1 MMQFHHWSYFLRNA
15 LSLKGLK
22 RVVTKLLVILHENL
36 ILNVPFLWPCQPVWR
51 PAWQCWHLC
60 PQPWSTSRIVA
71 FWHNFSTSQENRNEF
86 SCEKKSPHATYT
98 TQQCHKS
105 FTHTSHRGRIDETVF
120 TSRTEILRLHGRFFW
135 DGKNSLHTLSTLLS
149 QNSYT
154 HTENLLIANKR
165 ASTTLRSSS

>member
-1 MMQFHHWSYFLRNA
+1 MDKLNNDAIS
-15 LSLKGLK
+15 SLKLFPKKCFVVERIK
-22 RVVTKLLVILHENL
+22 RVALVILHENL

-86 SCEKKSPHATYT
+86 SCEKKSPHAIYT

-120 TSRTEILRLHGRFFW
+120 TSRTEILRLHGRFSEMA
-135 DGKNSLHTLSTLLS
+135 KIHYTLC
-149 QNSYT
+149 
-154 HTENLLIANKR
+154 
-165 ASTTLRSSS
+165 LRSSLKTHTHIQKIS

>member
-1 MMQFHHWSYFLRNA
+1 MNKLNNDAIS
-15 LSLKGLK
+15 SLKLFPKKCFVVERIK
-22 RVVTKLLVILHENL
+22 RVVTKLVILHENL

-86 SCEKKSPHATYT
+86 SCEKKSPHAIYT

-120 TSRTEILRLHGRFFW
+120 TSRTEIYFVCMVVFLRWQKFTTHSVYAPLSKLIHTYR
-135 DGKNSLHTLSTLLS
+135 KSPNS
-149 QNSYT
+149 
-154 HTENLLIANKR
+154 
-165 ASTTLRSSS
+165 

>member
-1 MMQFHHWSYFLRNA
+1 MMQFHHRSFFLRSA

-36 ILNVPFLWPCQPVWR
+36 FINVPFLWPCQPVWK

-71 FWHNFSTSQENRNEF
+71 FWRNFSTSRENRNEF
-86 SCEKKSPHATYT
+86 SCEKKSPHAIYT

-120 TSRTEILRLHGRFFW
+120 TSRTGILRLHGRFSEMA
-135 DGKNSLHTLSTLLS
+135 KIHYTLC
-149 QNSYT
+149 
-154 HTENLLIANKR
+154 
-165 ASTTLRSSS
+165 LRSSLKTHTHIQKIS

>member
-1 MMQFHHWSYFLRNA
+1 MLCRWKDW
-15 LSLKGLK
+15 KGL
-22 RVVTKLLVILHENL
+22 LLLHENL
-36 ILNVPFLWPCQPVWR
+36 FINVPFLWPCQPVWR

-60 PQPWSTSRIVA
+60 PLPWSTSRIVA
-71 FWHNFSTSQENRNEF
+71 FWRNFSTSRENRNEF
-86 SCEKKSPHATYT
+86 SCEKKITTCNLYNTAMSQIFHAHITSRPHWRNCFY
-98 TQQCHKS
+98 
-105 FTHTSHRGRIDETVF
+105 FSHRN
-120 TSRTEILRLHGRFFW
+120 TSSAWSFFW